1 MGDEV
6 KVTENNGRAHTLK
19 VAGMFEYYLLLSALM
34 AIVVLLN
41 LDIMFVDEKKREL
54 IVLMINGFSV
64 KDAKAYIYRDSPV
77 PSRWTCCSM
86 RCARFRASISRTSTA
101 SSGPAHTGFGRAAS
115 WFTRGRSRC
124 RSNARLLALARYCV
138 L

>member
-19 VAGMFEYYLLLSALM
+19 VAGVFEYYLLLSALM

-64 KDAKAYIYRDSPV
+64 KDAKAYIYRDSLV
-77 PSRWTCCSM
+77 RYRWPCCSM
-86 RCARFRASISRTSTA
+86 RCARFRASTSRTSTA
-101 SSGPAHTGFGRAAS
+101 SRAAAHTCLGGRPRGSHGAVLVAALTQGY
-115 WFTRGRSRC
+115 WR
-124 RSNARLLALARYCV
+124 
-138 L
+138 

>member
-1 MGDEV
+1 M
-6 KVTENNGRAHTLK
+6 TENNGRAHTLK
-19 VAGMFEYYLLLSALM
+19 VAGVFEYYLLLSALM

-41 LDIMFVDEKKREL
+41 VDIMFADEKKREL

-77 PSRWTCCSM
+77 PSRWPCCSM
-86 RCARFRASISRTSTA
+86 RCARFRASTSRTSTA
-101 SSGPAHTGFGRAAS
+101 SKAGAYVFGRAAS
-115 WFTRGRSRC
+115 WFTRGRPLC
-124 RSNARLLALARYCV
+124 CANARLLALACRCA